1 MAGAIALS
9 VTSAHSQSRPS
20 SGCLFELAGT
30 GKVRAIT
37 DGRSFALADGREV
50 RLAGIEVP
58 LPPRSDAPAIV
69 AKLSELENVLEIRWA
84 D

>member
-1 MAGAIALS
+1 
-9 VTSAHSQSRPS
+9 VT
-20 SGCLFELAGT
+20 
-30 GKVRAIT
+30 
-37 DGRSFALADGREV
+37 
-50 RLAGIEVP
+50 